1 MIDNSQELKCNG
13 GLEYEIEK
21 YNETGKVEHIE
32 LCNWADKV
40 VIAPCTAN
48 TLTKMYNGM
57 ADNFVLSFLT
67 AFLGTY
73 KPCYVALAMNTN
85 MYNNRAIQATI

>member
-1 MIDNSQELKCNG
+1 MKLKG
-13 GLEYEIEK
+13 GIEYENYIYWK
-21 YNETGKVEHIE
+21 TGKVEHIE

-48 TLTKMYNGM
+48 TLTKMYNGI

-67 AFLGTY
+67 AFLGTS